1 MFKNTM
7 AVGPL
12 DPAAF
17 CVTGG
22 TGVANDRVRE
32 ARSFASQGPRRGEA
46 CRGVHATAPAA
57 LRERCA
63 TE

>member
-1 MFKNTM
+1 MFKKTM
-7 AVGPL
+7 AVGPF

-22 TGVANDRVRE
+22 TGVANFRVCNAISRV
-32 ARSFASQGPRRGEA
+32 AQGVRRG
-46 CRGVHATAPAA
+46 VKATVPVA

>member
-1 MFKNTM
+1 M
-7 AVGPL
+7 AVGPF

-17 CVTGG
+17 CVTDG
-22 TGVANDRVRE
+22 TGVANVRVCE
-32 ARSFASQGPRRGEA
+32 ATSLAGQGARRGEE
-46 CRGVHATAPAA
+46 ATAPAA

>member
-12 DPAAF
+12 EPAEF

-22 TGVANDRVRE
+22 TGVANVRICTE
-32 ARSFASQGPRRGEA
+32 TSLVAREVLMDGL
-46 CRGVHATAPAA
+46 TIAPAA

-63 TE
+63 KE

>member
-1 MFKNTM
+1 MFKKTM
-7 AVGPL
+7 AVGPF

-22 TGVANDRVRE
+22 TGVANVRVCE
-32 ARSFASQGPRRGEA
+32 ATSLAGQGARRGEE
-46 CRGVHATAPAA
+46 ATAPAA